1 MNGKIIFGS
10 LDIGNDLDI
19 NQRTID
25 KFEKSEFVVVEDIK
39 VINKINKKIN
49 KENNKKILIWPSDDD
64 TILDQILQHIEYGK
78 DVLYLSGEG
87 MPGVTDPGT
96 LLARFAI
103 DNNIKYTAIP
113 GPSILSLMPI
123 MSGLCCEGFI
133 FERLIPI
140 DHNQR
145 ISLLKSISLF
155 NKPILSLIM
164 IQDVSAKFH
173 TLEVLDDILSIF
185 SERCDIS
192 IGINLTSQNEIIITD
207 NIKQAIIKIN
217 STNFPEVSKIAIF
230 IVPESRLN
238 HNCL

>member
-25 KFEKSEFVVVEDIK
+25 KFEKSEFVVVEDPE

-49 KENNKKILIWPSDDD
+49 KKNNKKILIWPSDDD

-140 DHNQR
+140 DQNQR
-145 ISLLKSISLF
+145 ISLFKSISLL

-164 IQDVSAKFH
+164 IQDLSAKSH

-185 SERCDIS
+185 SENCDIS
-192 IGINLTSQNEIIITD
+192 IGINLTSKNEIIITD
-207 NIKQAIIKIN
+207 NIRQIILKVDSI
-217 STNFPEVSKIAIF
+217 NFPAVSKIAIF